1 MLVEL
6 TIRDLALIE
15 EAEITLGR
23 GLNVLTGETG
33 AGKSLLVGALEI
45 LLGETPRGG
54 AGAWVRKGTREAR
67 VEGRFEVEEPLL
79 LESCR
84 SVLRSEL
91 PAIAEEWEETLRGER
106 GELVLGRTLSA
117 DGRTRAHVLHRPVP
131 VRSLRAIAGILLEIH
146 GQNDHQG
153 LLVPS
158 QQLRLLDLFGDL
170 GAALARYQEARE
182 RWHELE
188 RRLRSF
194 EESRVERHERA
205 LLLRFQRDELERAG
219 LRPGERQALCEERE
233 CLRNA
238 GEVSGELH
246 AWRSELVE
254 AEGSALER
262 LSAVRGRL
270 ERWRER
276 LSRLSAPL
284 EDLRAAEIHVQEA
297 ATVLAS
303 LQDEVVDDPRRLEE
317 VEERLAELERLEHK
331 YRANEQGLLELRAR
345 TKDELAELEGSEE
358 GLEALQGECARAWNE
373 LEEAGQAL
381 SSERRRLAPGLT
393 RDVEQTLAALGLA
406 RARFAIGFL
415 PRSPGDPRERFG
427 ECGTEDV
434 EFLLAAN
441 PGEDLMP
448 LRRVV
453 SGGEAAR
460 IMLAL
465 RTVLGA
471 GDSGRTLVFD
481 EIDAGVGGRLGPEV
495 GAHLREVAQRNQVL
509 CVTHLPAIAALAP
522 LHLRITK
529 EVRKG
534 RTRTRIE
541 PLEGDARVAEV
552 ADMIAGGA
560 RHETA
565 RAEARRLIEEA
576 AR

>member
-54 AGAWVRKGTREAR
+54 AGAWVRKGTRAAR
-67 VEGRFEVEEPLL
+67 VEGRFELEEPSLL
-79 LESCR
+79 DACR

-91 PAIAEEWEETLRGER
+91 PAIAEEWEETLQGGR

-131 VRSLRAIAGILLEIH
+131 VRALRAVAEILLEIH
-146 GQNDHQG
+146 GQNDHQR
-153 LLVPS
+153 LLVS
-158 QQLRLLDLFGDL
+158 SEQLRLLDLFGGV
-170 GAALARYQEARE
+170 GASLSRFEEARG
-182 RWHELE
+182 RWQELE

-205 LLLRFQRDELERAG
+205 LLLRFQRDELERAQ
-219 LRPGERQALCEERE
+219 LRPGERQALAEERE

-246 AWRSELVE
+246 EWRRELVE
-254 AEGSALER
+254 AEGSSLER

-284 EDLRAAEIHVQEA
+284 EDLRAAEIHLQEA

-317 VEERLAELERLEHK
+317 VEDRLAELERLERK
-331 YRANEQGLLELRAR
+331 YRASEQGLLELLAG
-345 TKDELAELEGSEE
+345 TKDELAELESAEE
-358 GLEALQGECARAWNE
+358 GLEAERGECARALNE
-373 LEEAGQAL
+373 LEASGEVLAA
-381 SSERRRLAPGLT
+381 ERRGLAPELT

-406 RARFAIGFL
+406 RARFAIEFH
-415 PRSPGDPRERFG
+415 PRPPGDGKRFG
-427 ECGTEDV
+427 GRGTEDV
-434 EFLLAAN
+434 EFRLAAN

-448 LRRVV
+448 LRSVA

-495 GAHLREVAQRNQVL
+495 GAHLRKVARRNQVL

-522 LHLRITK
+522 VHLRITK
-529 EVRKG
+529 EVKKG
-534 RTRTRIE
+534 RTHTRIE

-560 RHETA
+560 QHETA